1 MKKMKLTIAIIA
13 MAALAAVGFSS
24 CKTAKKTTEACQ
36 HLRDT
41 KWELEALNN
50 KPIDTNT
57 FITHPFIVFQ
67 EDGTFSGNLGCNTYF
82 GSYYNKKDKLQL
94 EYSGATKRLC
104 PVMDME
110 RDYLNALKKDISS
123 FSIDGNILI
132 LYAGKEEVFRFKDG
146 GKMTEEE

>member
-24 CKTAKKTTEACQ
+24 CKTAKTTEACQ

-82 GSYYNKKDKLQL
+82 GSYYNKRTNFN
-94 EYSGATKRLC
+94 S
-104 PVMDME
+104 
-110 RDYLNALKKDISS
+110 
-123 FSIDGNILI
+123 NIPEPQNVSARSWI
-132 LYAGKEEVFRFKDG
+132 WSV
-146 GKMTEEE
+146 TTSTP